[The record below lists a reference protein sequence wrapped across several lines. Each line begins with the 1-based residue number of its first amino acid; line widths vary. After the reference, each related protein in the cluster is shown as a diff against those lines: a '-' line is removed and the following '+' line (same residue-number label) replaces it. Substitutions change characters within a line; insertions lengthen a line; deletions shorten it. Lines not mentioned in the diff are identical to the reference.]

1 MRFLMYALVVCLMLA
16 CGSDGISTP
25 KVSLNTT
32 SHELLDQCCW
42 GTAPIRMDIRWRF
55 ISSEETQSGS
65 FITGAWDITLRNP
78 SSLTYRVNIGRLA
91 FEDASGFQIAE
102 YDPVSGIDTV
112 TLSAGETRQ
121 RQGNFYFSVATVEI
135 ANTVT
140 HMGVWASI
148 F

>member
-32 SHELLDQCCW
+32 SHEHLDVSW
-42 GTAPIRMDIRWRF
+42 SDTPITADVRWRF
-55 ISSEETQSGS
+55 ISSEERQSGIY
-65 FITGAWDITLRNP
+65 ITGAWDITLRNP
-78 SSLTYRVNIGRLA
+78 SSLPYVVTLTRLV

-102 YDPVSGIDTV
+102 YAPVSRIDTV

-121 RQGNFYFSVATVEI
+121 RQGNFYFSVATVEV

-140 HMGVWASI
+140 RMGVWASI